1 MKNFIKILT
10 LVFVVVACSSPADEP
25 MLVQEEPFGENL
37 VETISGPTRSQQ
49 EAVSAARNAIN
60 RLFAA
65 NSRSGATKEI
75 ASVKAIVS
83 TMSRSNMSDTLIYVV
98 NFADENGFV
107 MVSAPRTADEI
118 LAVVETG
125 NYDPEEGTDNP
136 GFNYFLDCAV
146 EYVTNISAVGLVTG
160 DSISSELRPSNPDG
174 YVTFKEIV
182 DTLAH
187 WGGRDNYALKIH
199 WNQTGVF
206 GKYCPNGIA
215 GCGPVAIG
223 TIAAHLNYLTVG
235 KSLLTYNFPER
246 DVDSDSITWQQFMV
260 HDRENP
266 NGSLSCWEKDKIWAH
281 NAIGRMLRQI
291 GYDCGSDYKTSST
304 STLTGVCGAAL
315 KKYVPAAT
323 SVSNYIKF
331 DSKKVMRDIDKGL
344 LFMVSQ
350 TKENLGGHAWVADG
364 YDYTKVAKT
373 RLKIIRNLTTNNVKI
388 ETVSTDTIETSFTSF
403 KWGWGGTQDGYFANN
418 VFEVGPYTFNTPQY
432 ISVKIRE

>member
-1 MKNFIKILT
+1 MKNFIKFLA
-10 LVFVVVACSSPADEP
+10 LAFVVVACSSPADEP

-49 EAVSAARNAIN
+49 EAVSVARNAVN

-125 NYDPEEGTDNP
+125 NYDPGVGTDNP
-136 GFNYFLDCAV
+136 GFNYFLDCAL
-146 EYVTNISAVGLVTG
+146 EYLDTCENDGVVSG

-174 YVTFKEIV
+174 YVTFKEIT
-182 DTLAH
+182 DTLVH

-199 WNQTGVF
+199 WNQTGIY

-215 GCGPVAIG
+215 GCAPLAIG
-223 TIAAHLNYLTVG
+223 TIAAYLNNLTVG
-235 KSLLTYNFPER
+235 KSLLTYTFPER

-260 HDRENP
+260 HDREYDD
-266 NGSLSCWEKDKIWAH
+266 GTLRCWEKDKEEIH
-281 NAIGRMLRQI
+281 NEIGRMLRQI
-291 GYDCGSDYKTSST
+291 GYDCGSEYEAT
-304 STLTGVCGAAL
+304 STGTYPGVYTEVL

-323 SVSNYIKF
+323 SVGQLTKF
-331 DSKKVMRDIDKGL
+331 ESYKVMRNIDKGL
-344 LFMVSQ
+344 LLMRSG
-350 TKENLGGHAWVADG
+350 TAENKGGHAWVADG

-403 KWGWGGTQDGYFANN
+403 KWGWGGYQDGYFANN
-418 VFEVGPYTFNTPQY
+418 VFEVAGLTFNAPQY